1 MLIQLIAQHPEA
13 LPTVIHGTPGW
24 VWGVA
29 AGLAVLGT
37 SQLKERQAS
46 LTRVS
51 LMPLAMTA
59 FSIWGTVSA
68 LRASPLLAQALGV
81 WIMVALTVF
90 ALVARLPARARYD
103 ASTRSYAIP
112 GSVVPLLLM
121 LGIFLVKYVVGV
133 DLVMAPQLMRES
145 SYAWTVAALYGAF
158 TGLFVGRAARLWK
171 LALPN
176 RRTLAV

>member
-13 LPTVIHGTPGW
+13 LPSVVHGTPGW

-29 AGLAVLGT
+29 TGLAVLGA
-37 SQLKERQAS
+37 SQLKDRQAS
-46 LTRVS
+46 LTRIS
-51 LMPLAMTA
+51 LTPLAMTA

-68 LRASPLLAQALGV
+68 FRASSLLAQALAI
-81 WIMVALTVF
+81 WIVAALAVF
-90 ALVARLPARARYD
+90 AWVARLPVRARYD
-103 ASTRSYAIP
+103 ASARSYAIP

-133 DLVMAPQLMRES
+133 DLHMAPQLMHES
-145 SYAWTVAALYGAF
+145 SYALTVAGLYGAF
-158 TGLFVGRAARLWK
+158 TGVFVGRAARLWK

-176 RRTLAV
+176 RRSLVV

>member
-13 LPTVIHGTPGW
+13 LPSVVHGTPAW

-29 AGLAVLGT
+29 AGLTVLGV
-37 SQLKERQAS
+37 SQLKDRQAS

-51 LMPLAMTA
+51 LTPLAMTA

-68 LRASPLLAQALGV
+68 FRASSWLTQALAV
-81 WIMVALTVF
+81 WMVVTLAVF
-90 ALVARLPARARYD
+90 AGVARLPTRARYD
-103 ASTRSYAIP
+103 ATTRSYAIP

-133 DLVMAPQLMRES
+133 DLVMAPQLMHES
-145 SYAWTVAALYGAF
+145 SYAFTVAGVYGAF
-158 TGLFVGRAARLWK
+158 TGLFLGRAARLWK

-176 RRTLAV
+176 RRAFAV

>member
-13 LPTVIHGTPGW
+13 LPSVVHGTPGW

-29 AGLAVLGT
+29 IGLAVLGA
-37 SQLKERQAS
+37 SQLKDRQAS
-46 LTRVS
+46 LTRVF
-51 LMPLAMTA
+51 LTPLAMTA

-68 LRASPLLAQALGV
+68 FRASNLLAQALAI
-81 WIMVALTVF
+81 WIVAVLAVF
-90 ALVARLPARARYD
+90 AWVARLTVRARYD
-103 ASTRSYAIP
+103 ASARSYAIP

-133 DLVMAPQLMRES
+133 DLLMAPQLMHES
-145 SYAWTVAALYGAF
+145 SYALTVAGLYGAF
-158 TGLFVGRAARLWK
+158 TGLFVGRAVRLWK

-176 RRTLAV
+176 RRSLAV